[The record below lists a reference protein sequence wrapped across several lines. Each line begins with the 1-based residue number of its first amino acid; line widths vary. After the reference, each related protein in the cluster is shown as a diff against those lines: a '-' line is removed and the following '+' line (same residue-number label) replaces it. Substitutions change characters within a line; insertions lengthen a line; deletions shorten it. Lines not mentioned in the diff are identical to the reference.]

1 MEVLVGDKAKN
12 LTRQITNLAA
22 GYEDTD
28 AVNVAQLKAVA
39 GSHTT
44 VFVGNTKVMADN
56 TPVKGGN
63 LELKRTTTNGQ
74 YNYDVSLNKDIT
86 LGTQDEKNGG
96 SLWVLSMKRMS
107 REIKRMCLLKKL
119 LRLTAPRFPL

>member
-1 MEVLVGDKAKN
+1 MLVGDKAKN

-44 VFVGNTKVMADN
+44 VSVGNTKVMADN

-86 LGTQDEKNGG
+86 LGTQDEKNGDRK
-96 SLWVLSMKRMS
+96 SVV
-107 REIKRMCLLKKL
+107 
-119 LRLTAPRFPL
+119 